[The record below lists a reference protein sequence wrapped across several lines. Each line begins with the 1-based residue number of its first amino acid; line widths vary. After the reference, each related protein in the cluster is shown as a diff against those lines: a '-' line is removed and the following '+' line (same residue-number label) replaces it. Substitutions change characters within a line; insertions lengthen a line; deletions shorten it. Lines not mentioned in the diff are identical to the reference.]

1 MQGHPSAKG
10 RDGVNRPLPQY
21 GRVPPQCMSVGDV
34 TASEHVCVS
43 LRLPVCVPARPRS
56 APPRLHLPSQHAHGG
71 DTLCPASAFTA
82 LLLSHTHVSWT
93 HAGGTCSRDRRQ
105 SPRDVD
111 GTRCSRTH
119 EVGTTAC
126 PGDPARPRL
135 HLRAVRGVTPHW
147 DQPNLAPAGRVL
159 TLHKDPAS
167 PALTRH
173 PECPC
178 SLPGS
183 HFSSRHPVP
192 SPFPFPLSPWLWSH
206 PRPFVLVVLTARN
219 AHSITSSVRP
229 ALGDEPSR
237 QMERQCE
244 GPVAGACLESFVEQ
258 GGGL

>member
-1 MQGHPSAKG
+1 MSGVCLGVCLHGPAALSHRRQLDPRGRHVQLGQAPEPKRRG
-10 RDGVNRPLPQY
+10 RDPVLPNPRGGY
-21 GRVPPQCMSVGDV
+21 
-34 TASEHVCVS
+34 H
-43 LRLPVCVPARPRS
+43 RLPWGPSQA
-56 APPRLHLPSQHAHGG
+56 HLP
-71 DTLCPASAFTA
+71 
-82 LLLSHTHVSWT
+82 
-93 HAGGTCSRDRRQ
+93 
-105 SPRDVD
+105 
-111 GTRCSRTH
+111 
-119 EVGTTAC
+119 
-126 PGDPARPRL
+126 
-135 HLRAVRGVTPHW
+135 LRAVRGVTPHW

-173 PECPC
+173 PESPC

-183 HFSSRHPVP
+183 HFSSPRPAP

-206 PRPFVLVVLTARN
+206 LRPFVLAVLTAGN

-244 GPVAGACLESFVEQ
+244 DPVAGACLESFVEQ